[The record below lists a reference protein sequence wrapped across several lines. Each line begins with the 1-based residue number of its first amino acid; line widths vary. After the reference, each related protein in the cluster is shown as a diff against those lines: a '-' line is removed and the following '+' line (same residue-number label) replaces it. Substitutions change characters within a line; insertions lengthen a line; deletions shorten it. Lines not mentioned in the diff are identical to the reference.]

1 MLTDCLVSDTNIW
14 IDLHH
19 GGLLRQVFDLPC
31 AFVTTDFAF
40 AELCE
45 PAGADLCR
53 WGLSVVGFSGEET
66 PDIYRLRETLRNP
79 SLADVSCFYLAS
91 QRGWALLT
99 GDKAVRQACRQQ
111 GVEVHGTLWL
121 LDALYDHQLV
131 AGAELCR
138 ALDAMRVQGGRLPE
152 KACSERLSQ
161 WRANRR

>member
-1 MLTDCLVSDTNIW
+1 MPTDCLVSDTNIW

-19 GGLLRQVFDLPC
+19 GGLLRQIFDLPC
-31 AFVTTDFAF
+31 AFATTDFAF
-40 AELCE
+40 EELRE

-53 WGLSVVGFSGEET
+53 WGLSVVGFPGEET
-66 PDIYRLRETLRNP
+66 PDIYRLRETLCNP

-91 QRGWALLT
+91 QRGWTLLT
-99 GDKAVRQACRQQ
+99 GDKAVRRACQQQ

-131 AGAELCR
+131 TGAQLCR
-138 ALDAMRVQGGRLPE
+138 ALNDMLTQGGRLPQ
-152 KACSERLSQ
+152 KACSERLSR